1 MKPEIGEL
9 KSLALFHAVR
19 GETLEELAG
28 CSKVIPLNKTEQL
41 FSEKDKM
48 IYAYIVLT
56 GNLTVYRYTEF
67 GQKRVIYLLSQG
79 ELVNEIIFDFNHAS
93 INCEAFDRSRVLA
106 IERVRLL
113 QLMERDFALT
123 AAFMNAMGKKIRRL
137 YWQIKN
143 TIPLKIEK
151 KVAAKLWKL
160 CKDYGV
166 EAQEGTLIDLDIT
179 AGYLADMLG
188 SSRETVSRALT
199 ELENLELIL
208 RQNRRIIVVDRSRL
222 AGYFKSL

>member
-1 MKPEIGEL
+1 MKPDIGEL
-9 KSLALFHAVR
+9 QELMLFQTVR
-19 GETLEELAG
+19 EDTLEQLREI
-28 CSKVIPLNKTEQL
+28 SKVLLMNKTELL
-41 FSEKDKM
+41 FSEKAKLAH
-48 IYAYIVLT
+48 AYVVLS
-56 GNLTVYRYTEF
+56 GNMTVFRYTEF
-67 GQKRVIYLLSQG
+67 GQKRVIYLLSKG
-79 ELVNEIIFDFNHAS
+79 DLINEIVDDHDIAS
-93 INCEAFDRSRVLA
+93 INCEAFEKSRVLA
-106 IERVRLL
+106 VQREGLL
-113 QLMERDFALT
+113 QLMQSDFALT
-123 AAFMNAMGKKIRRL
+123 SCLMNAMARKIRRL

-143 TIPLKIEK
+143 TIPLKMEK

-160 CKDYGV
+160 CKDHGV
-166 EAQEGTLIDLDIT
+166 ETEGGIRIDLDIT